1 MQRSLG
7 FCSIGTIL
15 LNDIQTKVRLELQA
29 GPFVIF
35 DENKILV
42 QVLFAKVIES
52 VKQDF
57 GRSVSIA
64 LRD

>member
-1 MQRSLG
+1 M
-7 FCSIGTIL
+7 

-29 GPFVIF
+29 GPFVVF

>member
-1 MQRSLG
+1 
-7 FCSIGTIL
+7 L

-29 GPFVIF
+29 GPFVVF
-35 DENKILV
+35 DENKVLV
-42 QVLFAKVIES
+42 QVLFPKVIES
-52 VKQDF
+52 VKQDS